1 MRRAASPALAAVTT
15 VAVLAVLLLAPFAVA
30 AQPLF
35 SPEGPSHVPV
45 EDDAEADLFEQ
56 ILSGITE
63 ASAAIV
69 EGRNA
74 SADVVVAAAAAKA
87 RPPPKAA
94 PSQVAK
100 MVGRVLAAA
109 SLQSEALSA
118 LGDPSYFWYPDGR
131 HALYRLP
138 RGRPARGLCV
148 FAGGCKHD
156 AEAWFYKS
164 KKCTFCLG
172 LPEEVAHTKQCLARG
187 YAVLALSSK
196 DREWTSR
203 CFSSSGD
210 PALSDHPDTKWALQT
225 FTAQHGLRRKP
236 IYMFG
241 VSSGASFAVKFPGTM
256 AIQGVFSEVNQPWEY
271 RWGVTNGKG
280 KLLVP
285 FPPTAYVWMQRDAQT
300 KRQIEKAVDILRR
313 NGVRSDSIFSPP
325 RQVSKAYLS
334 SRSMLI
340 TPVQSALIQKA
351 LRRLHV
357 LDANGFVRYD
367 PRMRTLWAAQL
378 LCALPWLATN
388 KAYLNL
394 VQDQS
399 QIWEELNVAWS
410 LHEGVADYV
419 RPTLMWL
426 ESRGKA
432 NLNALVKRYSLDGR
446 LSCLTERVEGCPKR

>member
-1 MRRAASPALAAVTT
+1 MKPLAA
-15 VAVLAVLLLAPFAVA
+15 AVVLGALLLAAHCA
-30 AQPLF
+30 EAQFLF

-45 EDDAEADLFEQ
+45 ADDAEAELFEQ
-56 ILSGITE
+56 ILAGITE
-63 ASAAIV
+63 ASSAIV

-74 SADVVVAAAAAKA
+74 SADTVVAAAAAKVQQ
-87 RPPPKAA
+87 PPNATA
-94 PSQVAK
+94 GQVAK
-100 MVGRVLAAA
+100 VVGQVLAAA

-148 FAGGCKHD
+148 FVGGCKHD
-156 AEAWFYKS
+156 SEAWFYRS
-164 KKCTFCLG
+164 PKCPYCLG

-196 DREWTSR
+196 DREWSSR

-210 PALSDHPDTKWALQT
+210 PNLSDHPDTKWALLK
-225 FTAQHGLRRKP
+225 FTAQQGLRNKP

-256 AIQGVFSEVNQPWEY
+256 TIQGLISEVNQPWEY
-271 RWGVTNGKG
+271 RWGVTDGNG
-280 KLLVP
+280 KLLVKP
-285 FPPTAYVWMQRDAQT
+285 FPPTAYVWMEKDAQT
-300 KRQIEKAVDILRR
+300 KRQIEKAVDLLRK
-313 NGVRSDSIFSPP
+313 NGVRADSIYSPP
-325 RQVSKAYLS
+325 RPVTKAYLS

-351 LRRLHV
+351 LRRLYL

-367 PRMRTLWAAQL
+367 PRMRTMWANQL
-378 LCALPWLATN
+378 LRALPWLATN

-399 QIWEELNVAWS
+399 QIWEELNVAFS
-410 LHEGVADYV
+410 MHEGVADYV

-432 NLNALVKRYSLDGR
+432 NLNALVQRYSLEGK
-446 LSCLTERVEGCPKR
+446 LACLTERVEGCPKR

>member
-1 MRRAASPALAAVTT
+1 MCGAASRSLAASAAA
-15 VAVLAVLLLAPFAVA
+15 AVLAAALLLAMSGAA

-45 EDDAEADLFEQ
+45 ENDAEAYLFQ
-56 ILSGITE
+56 QVLTGITE

-69 EGRNA
+69 EGRNV
-74 SADVVVAAAAAKA
+74 SADRVAAAAAVKA
-87 RPPPKAA
+87 PDATPDQLAR
-94 PSQVAK
+94 
-100 MVGRVLAAA
+100 MVGRVMAAA
-109 SLQSEALSA
+109 SLQTEALSA
-118 LGDPSYFWYPDGR
+118 LGDPSTFWYQDGGR

-138 RGRPARGLCV
+138 RGQPARGVCV
-148 FAGGCKHD
+148 FVGGCKHD
-156 AEAWFYKS
+156 AEAWFYRS
-164 KKCTFCLG
+164 EKCPYCLG

-187 YAVLALSSK
+187 YAVLALTPK
-196 DREWTSR
+196 DRVWSSR

-225 FTAQHGLRRKP
+225 FTAKLGLRGKP

-241 VSSGASFAVKFPGTM
+241 VSSGASFAVKFPATM
-256 AIQGVFSEVNQPWEY
+256 AIQGLVSEVNQPWEY

-285 FPPTAYVWMQRDAQT
+285 FPPTAYVWMERDAQT
-300 KRQIEKAVDILRR
+300 KRQIEKAVTLLRN
-313 NGVRSDSIFSPP
+313 NGVRADSIYSPP
-325 RQVSKAYLS
+325 RPVTKAYLS

-351 LRRLHV
+351 LRRLYL

-367 PRMRTLWAAQL
+367 PRMRTLWANQL
-378 LCALPWLATN
+378 LHALPWLATN

-410 LHEGVADYV
+410 MHEGVADYV
-419 RPTLMWL
+419 RPALMWL

-432 NLNALVKRYSLDGR
+432 NLNALVQRYSLNGT
-446 LSCLTERVEGCPKR
+446 LSCLTERVEGCP